1 MYHIEQ
7 KEIIDSVCLVV
18 HLHGF
23 YFDHYRGFKVQ
34 EMGYCAVESSE
45 NGSYRYQM
53 VRDYK
58 DLSQRK
64 LKTAKF
70 VINRVHGLTNNPR
83 EYDRWGRRLNVEQDL
98 MDLYEQFRTDQR
110 FRLGYKGRSNEKN
123 LLENLG
129 IPFVNLERLGCIAY
143 GEIPK
148 INQRVGCGMHVKG
161 KEDACSQLKCV
172 RFVEFI
178 QYFVEIKP
186 LGKKT
191 YADALCSK
199 KAS

>member
-1 MYHIEQ
+1 M
-7 KEIIDSVCLVV
+7 DSVCLAV

-23 YFDHYRGFKVQ
+23 YFDHYGGFKVR
-34 EMGYCAVESSE
+34 EMGYRAVESGE

-58 DLSQRK
+58 DLSQRE

-70 VINRVHGLTNNPR
+70 VINRVHGLTYNPR
-83 EYDRWGRRLNVEQDL
+83 EDDRWGRRLNVEQDL
-98 MDLYEQFRTDQR
+98 YEQFRTDQR
-110 FRLGYKGRSNEKN
+110 FRVGCKGGSNEKN
-123 LLENLG
+123 LLEKLG
-129 IPFVNLERLGCIAY
+129 IPCVNLERLGCIAY

-148 INQRVGCGMHVKG
+148 INQRVGRGMHVKG
-161 KEDACSQLKCV
+161 KEDACSQLKWV
-172 RFVEFI
+172 HFVEFI
-178 QYFVEIKP
+178 QYFVERKL

-191 YADALCSK
+191 YAEALRSK